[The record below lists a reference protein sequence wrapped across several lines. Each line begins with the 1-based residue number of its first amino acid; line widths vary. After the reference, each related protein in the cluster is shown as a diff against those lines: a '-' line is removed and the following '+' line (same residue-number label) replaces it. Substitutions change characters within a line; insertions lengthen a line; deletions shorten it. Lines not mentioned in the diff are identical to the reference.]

1 MYGITAH
8 QIPQTLRLKWNMV
21 VSNVH
26 LKFPLVV
33 YSHKTP
39 EVIWPVP
46 FCFKNLC
53 PLIFSI
59 HYLLYFIIIIII
71 FYNNTNFEGKGR
83 CQVWS
88 KFASNS
94 KESQNLVEL
103 RAAKELIHS
112 WAIELGKQISRTQV
126 ECKLT

>member
-1 MYGITAH
+1 MYGYTAH
-8 QIPQTLRLKWNMV
+8 QIPQTLRLKWNIV

-71 FYNNTNFEGKGR
+71 IIFFYNNTNFEGKGR

-88 KFASNS
+88 KFTSNS

-112 WAIELGKQISRTQV
+112 
-126 ECKLT
+126 